1 MAEPGIQQLIE
12 RFAAKDAEV
21 ALDRERDR
29 LTVDTHD
36 SDVDDVDMAIKRAKS
51 VIMMLPIVPIY
62 WKLN

>member
-36 SDVDDVDMAIKRAKS
+36 SDVDDGDMAINRAKS

>member
-29 LTVDTHD
+29 LTVDTRD
-36 SDVDDVDMAIKRAKS
+36 SDVDDGDMAINRAKS
-51 VIMMLPIVPIY
+51 VIMMLPTVPIY
-62 WKLN
+62 WKLT